1 MEEDCLSA
9 ATAASLAQAR
19 ILYSV
24 LADCEKKLDALDA
37 KAKTAKISYA
47 DLYNV
52 MQDVFIILKEMG
64 LPDDTVK
71 AIMILQ
77 RLITTT
83 HSLIIAMNALMIAS
97 GGTAPLLI
105 AGLGVGASIVSMISM
120 VGSYG

>member
-1 MEEDCLSA
+1 M
-9 ATAASLAQAR
+9 SLTVSVSQAR
-19 ILYSV
+19 ELYTILRDIE
-24 LADCEKKLDALDA
+24 LQLDAVES
-37 KAKTAKISYA
+37 KAKTATIAYA

-52 MQDVFIILKEMG
+52 MQDMFVIVKELG
-64 LPDDTVK
+64 LPPDTVK

-83 HSLIIAMNALMIAS
+83 QSAIIAMNALMIAS